1 MKRHQATEVGVA
13 DAFHLI
19 KSHLA
24 SKRMDKGDH
33 LFASTHEI
41 LGVIEEERD
50 ELKGAIHQNDT
61 HEIQNELLDLITAS
75 VWGLISLRS
84 KTLDW

>member
-1 MKRHQATEVGVA
+1 MKRAQANEVMVA
-13 DAFHLI
+13 DAFSLI
-19 KSHLA
+19 KNHLG
-24 SKRMDKGDH
+24 SKRIDKGDH

-50 ELKGAIHQNDT
+50 ELKGAIHKNDDY
-61 HEIQNELLDLITAS
+61 EIQCELLDLITAS
-75 VWGLISLRS
+75 IWGLISLRS